1 MGKLSRSFTCDLD
14 VLAWLEQYSRKENKK
29 QSYIVNSVLR
39 NVMRQNQTWKCSVC
53 GGTNHNDNASCYA
66 DPDCAGVKA

>member
-14 VLAWLEQYSRKENKK
+14 VLAWLEQYSKKENKK

-39 NVMRQNQTWKCSVC
+39 DVMRHDQTWKCPECQAS
-53 GGTNHNDNASCYA
+53 NDNRYS
-66 DPDCAGVKA
+66 DCHGCEYVLSVKA